1 MQISLVNTRQNY
13 KLSLRKERMH
23 KNFLKQRIESA
34 IQNAKLYE
42 VIPPKLNIDPSLQYD
57 FRLNINVNICIL
69 IYFIFRI

>member
-23 KNFLKQRIESA
+23 KNFLKQRIAST
-34 IQNAKLYE
+34 IQNSKSYE

-57 FRLNINVNICIL
+57 FRLNVNVNIHIL
-69 IYFIFRI
+69 LI